1 MPLLGLSPVLW
12 EPSQGTTQLAQDFA
26 KQYLSIPQARRISV
40 LEDGHLWSISMSSD
54 IGWCRKSHNN
64 ARNLTEC

>member
-26 KQYLSIPQARRISV
+26 KQYLSIPRHVEFLSLKTDISGQ
-40 LEDGHLWSISMSSD
+40 L
-54 IGWCRKSHNN
+54 
-64 ARNLTEC
+64 A